1 MSTTLRD
8 RKAFSKFEKFYQPAR
23 AAPSYRRSVVALD
36 TGQVLEILM
45 PGQVGRPS
53 LFEERSPKFLEQI
66 ENGLPTRAAA
76 ARAALH
82 VDTVMDWLAKGREQK
97 SGKFTEF
104 FEQYTRARGVAL
116 ANSIERIRVLGC
128 EDWRSEFA
136 LAERMFPKDLGKPG
150 VQLNLQNNVTNIAA
164 EFTINVTGERAE
176 KIDSRAAQ
184 LHARTLSL
192 FDRDNGQTPAENSQ

>member
-66 ENGLPTRAAA
+66 AEGLPTRAAA
-76 ARAALH
+76 ARAGI
-82 VDTVMDWLAKGREQK
+82 DDNTVMRWLAAGREQK
-97 SGKFTEF
+97 NAKFINF
-104 FEQYTRARGVAL
+104 FKLYTRARGVAL
-116 ANSIERIRVLGC
+116 ANSIQRIRDLGR

-136 LAERMFPKDLGKPG
+136 LAERMFPKDLGKPE

-176 KIDSRAAQ
+176 KIDSRAQA
-184 LHARTLSL
+184 LRARTLEL
-192 FDRDNGQTPAENSQ
+192 FASDDQTRAENPRG